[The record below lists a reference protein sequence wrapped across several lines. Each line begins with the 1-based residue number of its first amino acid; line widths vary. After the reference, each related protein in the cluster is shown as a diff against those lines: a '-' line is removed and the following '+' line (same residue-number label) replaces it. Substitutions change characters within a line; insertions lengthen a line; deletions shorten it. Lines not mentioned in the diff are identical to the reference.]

1 MRGKNPGGRTEQP
14 LRHAGR
20 RGRSNARYLRRLLF
34 RRAELD
40 HLSPLLRGN
49 PLHAFAKV
57 NGYIK
62 LNYLRHNLF
71 LPFVFCDFVLHRR
84 YAGLSLMRGPATPI
98 RTGSRPSHTNAAFS
112 EVPYTPR
119 MTSSTWLFS
128 ITLATSVGR
137 ADRFWDATGLSFE
150 CQTIVRNSP
159 FDARPSVLCP
169 SGQDRFTSVPSDPIA
184 AEKRGFRRPSRNQ
197 SKVDPVGSSRD
208 LWAGGG
214 KKRSM
219 SAPATIRISDRAI
232 RAILPAS
239 LV

>member
-1 MRGKNPGGRTEQP
+1 MSTWQALCGERVQGRTEKP
-14 LRHAGR
+14 LRPAGR
-20 RGRSNARYLRRLLF
+20 RGRSKARYLRRLLF

-159 FDARPSVLCP
+159 FDA
-169 SGQDRFTSVPSDPIA
+169 PI
-184 AEKRGFRRPSRNQ
+184 SI
-197 SKVDPVGSSRD
+197 VPVGARPFHLGAVRSYRRGK
-208 LWAGGG
+208 AGASDGRV
-214 KKRSM
+214 KSM
-219 SAPATIRISDRAI
+219 
-232 RAILPAS
+232 AS
-239 LV
+239 WVDCFFNRFVGRRRQKA

>member
-98 RTGSRPSHTNAAFS
+98 RTGSRPSHTIATFL

-128 ITLATSVGR
+128 ITHWLHQLDARIVSGMRQGCHLNVKLLFATPHSM
-137 ADRFWDATGLSFE
+137 
-150 CQTIVRNSP
+150 
-159 FDARPSVLCP
+159 RPSVLCP

-197 SKVDPVGSSRD
+197 RKVDPVGSSRD

-219 SAPATIRISDRAI
+219 SALAIIRISDRAI
-232 RAILPAS
+232 RGILPAS